1 MAHSP
6 QAPHGNVS
14 SGPSPRTGRNSLLF
28 MGAVALGFAG
38 FYYAID
44 RRDRLRRE
52 SASLLPVS
60 LILLLYPPH
69 IPYAFIDERALLRA
83 KEDHG
88 GHRLY
93 ASDAPSD
100 HVVKPPVHTHDP
112 HHFTLDSEH
121 AGPAQSVPSPQR
133 SKGDGSGLAYTKSP
147 DFVRSY
153 GKTKTHRDDPT
164 VWRRHRNR

>member
-14 SGPSPRTGRNSLLF
+14 SGPRLALNSLLF

-52 SASLLPVS
+52 SGQLAA
-60 LILLLYPPH
+60 H
-69 IPYAFIDERALLRA
+69 ERALLRA

-93 ASDAPSD
+93 ASDAPAI
-100 HVVKPPVHTHDP
+100 T
-112 HHFTLDSEH
+112 
-121 AGPAQSVPSPQR
+121 VPSPQR
-133 SKGDGSGLAYTKSP
+133 SKGDGSGLAYTN
-147 DFVRSY
+147 Y
-153 GKTKTHRDDPT
+153 GKTKTHRDDPYGLEKT
-164 VWRRHRNR
+164 QE